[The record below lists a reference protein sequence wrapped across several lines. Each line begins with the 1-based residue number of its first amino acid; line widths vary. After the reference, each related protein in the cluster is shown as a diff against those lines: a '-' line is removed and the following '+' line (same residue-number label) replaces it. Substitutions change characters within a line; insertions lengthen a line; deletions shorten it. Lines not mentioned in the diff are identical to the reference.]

1 MAIKRVKIANFRS
14 FDDFELDLGQFNVLV
29 GANASGKSNLFHVFR
44 FLRDIAD
51 HGLKDAISLQGGV
64 DFLTNARIGR
74 SRPLSLTITA
84 DADGEFTLHKDDKDD
99 DVPIESRPPEI
110 KVEEVSYHFSLKF
123 SESEDVEIVSDRLT
137 LECAFSKLVWQASGD
152 CLEKRSLGEGSI
164 TLHNTDGQFH
174 CELKL
179 PAGVPLTDQDVL
191 PPIWKLR
198 QETASASLLL
208 ERHFLQHPLFLP
220 PAEIFMG
227 VGTAI
232 YDLDSRPPKRAV
244 EMAGKSALQED
255 GSNLALVLRKILD
268 DAGTHRRFRL
278 LVQAMLP
285 FVEDVA
291 VEPLADKW
299 LLLTLRESYA
309 PETPFPASFISDGTI
324 NIIALIVALYFEEHS
339 VVMIEEP
346 ERNIHPHLISTMVL
360 MLKDKAEKKQV
371 LVTTH
376 NPEVVEHAGLENL
389 LLISRYKDG
398 FSRVSRPSEKE
409 MVRSFLENEIGLG
422 DLYVHNSLE
431 V

>member
-1 MAIKRVKIANFRS
+1 MAIKSVRIANFRS
-14 FDDFELDLGQFNVLV
+14 FDDFELDLGQFNVIV
-29 GANASGKSNLFHVFR
+29 GANASGKSNLLHVFR
-44 FLRDIAD
+44 FLKDIAD

-74 SRPLSLTITA
+74 AQPLSVTITA
-84 DADGEFTLHKDDKDD
+84 DADERFGLHSENKDAS
-99 DVPIESRPPEI
+99 ESRTI
-110 KVEEVSYHFSLKF
+110 GIRVREVSYHFALKF
-123 SESEDVEIVSDRLT
+123 SENEDAEIVRDRLT
-137 LECAFSKLVWQASGD
+137 LKCGFFRLAEEPNDGAPTA
-152 CLEKRSLGEGSI
+152 EHPLGKGSI
-164 TLHNTDGQFH
+164 VLRNTHG
-174 CELKL
+174 ELDCDLML
-179 PAGVPLTDQDVL
+179 PEGVPFTEQDFL

-198 QETASASLLL
+198 QETAPARLLL
-208 ERHFLQHPLFLP
+208 ERRFLQHPLFLP
-220 PAEIFMG
+220 PAEILMG

-232 YDLDSRPPKRAV
+232 YDFDSRQPKRSV
-244 EMAGKSALQED
+244 GIAGRSELAAD
-255 GSNLALVLRKILD
+255 GHNLALVLRKILE

-278 LVQAMLP
+278 LVQAILP

-299 LLLTLRESYA
+299 LLMTLRESYA

-346 ERNIHPHLISTMVL
+346 ERNIHPHLISEVVE
-360 MLKDKAEKKQV
+360 MLKDKAEQKQII
-371 LVTTH
+371 VTTH
-376 NPEVVEHAGLENL
+376 SPEVVQHAGLENL
-389 LLISRYKDG
+389 LLISRHKDG

-409 MVRSFLENEIGLG
+409 MVITFLKNEIGLG